1 MSLVL
6 WFYQAFI
13 WMLKAK
19 TDWFLCKDLLCIMLS
34 DEWRLYAMFILFWG
48 LRRLWLWCII
58 ILRINKYKSRNK
70 DPGAGDGGG
79 HGWIISQEF
88 LVVPW
93 NLRILTCLPVDPSH
107 ADCEL
112 WDIWGSCVFICRYLD
127 TLSLISAVRWSP
139 LTSFYYSLPLSR
151 KC

>member
-34 DEWRLYAMFILFWG
+34 GEWRLYAMFILFWY

-70 DPGAGDGGG
+70 DPGAGGGG
-79 HGWIISQEF
+79 GQGWIFSQEF

-93 NLRILTCLPVDPSH
+93 NLCILTFLPADPSH

-139 LTSFYYSLPLSR
+139 LTSFYYSLSLSR

>member
-34 DEWRLYAMFILFWG
+34 GEWRLYAMFILFWG

-70 DPGAGDGGG
+70 DPGAGGG
-79 HGWIISQEF
+79 HGWIFSQEF

-139 LTSFYYSLPLSR
+139 LTSFYYSPPLSR